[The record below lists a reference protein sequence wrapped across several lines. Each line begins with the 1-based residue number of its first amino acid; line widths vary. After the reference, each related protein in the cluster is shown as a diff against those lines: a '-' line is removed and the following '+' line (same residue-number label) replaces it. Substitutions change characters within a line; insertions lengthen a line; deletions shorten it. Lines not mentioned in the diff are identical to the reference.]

1 MPHGTGMVDRTNEGY
16 TTKQTKNT
24 RMVRLLLAAT
34 SAAALLSVAGCQSA
48 VQQDPFER
56 TWTTYADSVLNR
68 GIADGSLNELP
79 VNTMP
84 VNQGVHEYSRVD
96 SAGPSGTPTGDSA
109 VVPAGTSP
117 SGGVAEVAASQA
129 ATQGGPGDP
138 ATLGG
143 QPEPVY
149 NLSLQDAIARA
160 LQHNL
165 AIKVEAYNPGIK
177 ESIITQQL
185 AAFDPV
191 LFGQSQWNN
200 VDEPTVT
207 SFGSF
212 NTENTFQNSVGIKK
226 LLPSGGTIQAT
237 ATDLYQNIQSFAASP
252 NPSHE
257 ANINLQL
264 TQPLLRGFGDSYN
277 WANIYLAQRDSRIA
291 LNVFRRQVITTLQNV
306 EEAYLALEQTKTV
319 VDIQTQLLK
328 DTQETYK
335 QVKDRLNID
344 ASSVNVAQ
352 AKAAMESRNADL
364 IRSRADVRNASDKL
378 KVLINDPALDIRGN
392 LLINPT
398 DRPVAEPIALNVAE
412 QIDIALRQRS
422 ELQEAR
428 LNIEKADITIDVAKN
443 DLLPRFDVTLSTQST
458 GQDNSFDTAFKNTI
472 DAQKYIDYSA
482 GLKFEIPLG
491 NRQAEAVVKQR
502 NLERRQALTQMLAVA
517 QSVMFDVRN
526 QLREL
531 LTTYQLIQA
540 RSSARQAASDQL
552 AALQSRQEIGEKLT
566 PEFLEVR
573 LTAQQT
579 YASAELDEL
588 QAMINYNLAIERLE
602 VAKGTLLEYNR
613 VSLAPP
619 PTDPDFGRIRFLGE
633 TYGGK

>member
-1 MPHGTGMVDRTNEGY
+1 
-16 TTKQTKNT
+16 
-24 RMVRLLLAAT
+24 
-34 SAAALLSVAGCQSA
+34 
-48 VQQDPFER
+48 
-56 TWTTYADSVLNR
+56 
-68 GIADGSLNELP
+68 
-79 VNTMP
+79 
-84 VNQGVHEYSRVD
+84 
-96 SAGPSGTPTGDSA
+96 
-109 VVPAGTSP
+109 
-117 SGGVAEVAASQA
+117 
-129 ATQGGPGDP
+129 
-138 ATLGG
+138 
-143 QPEPVY
+143 
-149 NLSLQDAIARA
+149 
-160 LQHNL
+160 
-165 AIKVEAYNPGIK
+165 
-177 ESIITQQL
+177 
-185 AAFDPV
+185 
-191 LFGQSQWNN
+191 
-200 VDEPTVT
+200 
-207 SFGSF
+207 
-212 NTENTFQNSVGIKK
+212 
-226 LLPSGGTIQAT
+226 
-237 ATDLYQNIQSFAASP
+237 
-252 NPSHE
+252 
-257 ANINLQL
+257 
-264 TQPLLRGFGDSYN
+264 
-277 WANIYLAQRDSRIA
+277 
-291 LNVFRRQVITTLQNV
+291 
-306 EEAYLALEQTKTV
+306 
-319 VDIQTQLLK
+319 
-328 DTQETYK
+328 
-335 QVKDRLNID
+335 
-344 ASSVNVAQ
+344 
-352 AKAAMESRNADL
+352 
-364 IRSRADVRNASDKL
+364 L